1 MAPLFDIL
9 YPYQRAFVR
18 SGKRRK
24 IWVSARQVGKS
35 FTLAGMLVRSALG
48 APGGLS
54 LCVSTG
60 RRAAQEI
67 IKKCAQWAEGVRL
80 ATGQKL
86 RFQANA
92 DRIQFSNGCRVLSLP
107 SAPSSLRGFTAR
119 CVCVDEAAY
128 VEGLGEVLQAIGPTL
143 TRDPDAELV
152 LASTPAGRNGVF
164 WDMWNK
170 ARDDDAWHCQ
180 TTTIEDAAA
189 DGLKVDMDA
198 LRELCPDPDA
208 FEVEYMCRF
217 ADQSS
222 SFLDCSLLEFADAP
236 RAKVVSR
243 HMGMDVGSTGDRTA
257 VATVDELED
266 GSFFVE
272 DVAVMKNAE
281 YSRQL
286 EVLGQLNS
294 KFQWRSGYVDSVGIG
309 NPIAEFANKKV
320 SARIRGFAWSRA
332 NKTKVHEHARSLV
345 FDRKL
350 VFASALKPLVT
361 CDFQNI
367 SRLVSE
373 SGEVS
378 YVAGR
383 GPNGHSDAAS
393 ALFLGLWSA
402 HDSPASLS
410 VPSGWARPTAF
421 GGWGSR
427 L

>member
-1 MAPLFDIL
+1 MKQLCDIL
-9 YPYQRAFVR
+9 YPYQRRFFQDR
-18 SGKRRK
+18 RRRK
-24 IWVSARQVGKS
+24 IWISARQVGKS
-35 FTLAGMLVRSALG
+35 LTIAGMLVRKALG
-48 APGGLS
+48 RPGGLS

-80 ATGQKL
+80 MTGQAIK
-86 RFQANA
+86 FQASA

-107 SAPSSLRGFTAR
+107 SVPASLRGFTAQ

-128 VEGLGEVLQAIGPTL
+128 VDGLDEVLQAIGPTL
-143 TRDPDAELV
+143 TRDAEAELV
-152 LASTPAGRNGVF
+152 LASTPAGRNGAF
-164 WDMWNK
+164 WELWRK
-170 ARDDDAWHCQ
+170 AQEDDAWYAQ

-189 DGLKVDMDA
+189 DGLEVDMDA
-198 LRELCPDPDA
+198 LRELCPDPQA
-208 FEVEYMCRF
+208 FAVEYMCQF
-217 ADQSS
+217 ADQYS
-222 SFLDCSLLEFADAP
+222 SFIDCSLLQFADAP
-236 RAKVVSR
+236 AAKVVAR

-257 VATVDELED
+257 VATVDELAD
-266 GSFFVE
+266 GTFFVE
-272 DVAVMKNAE
+272 DIAVMRNAE
-281 YSRQL
+281 YTRQL
-286 EVLGQLNS
+286 EVLGQLNA

-320 SARIRGFAWSRA
+320 SARIKGFAWSKA
-332 NKTKVHEHARSLV
+332 NKTKVHEHCRSLV

-350 VFASALKPLVT
+350 VFASGLRPLVT

-373 SGEVS
+373 AGDVS

-402 HDSPASLS
+402 HDGPASMS
-410 VPSGWARPTAF
+410 VPSGWGRPSAF